1 MQTQLGAFGWC
12 GKKRGRGKEWMDGSD
27 YVIGELTSIA
37 KGHILIPFA
46 DSFVLREEEVMDVQC
61 RGRS

>member
-12 GKKRGRGKEWMDGSD
+12 GKKRGRDGSD

-37 KGHILIPFA
+37 KSYILIPFA
-46 DSFVLREEEVMDVQC
+46 DTVLF
-61 RGRS
+61 